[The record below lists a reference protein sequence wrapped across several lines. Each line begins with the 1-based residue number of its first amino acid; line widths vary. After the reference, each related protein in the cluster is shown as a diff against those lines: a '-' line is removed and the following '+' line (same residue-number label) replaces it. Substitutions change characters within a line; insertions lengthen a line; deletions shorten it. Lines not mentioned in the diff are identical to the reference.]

1 MRIDNNTVTDVLSAL
16 QTRWRSRQQRKTQQ
30 APALR
35 KIVAFEGEREL
46 LRKPTVLIT
55 DTRLAF
61 IDPFDRM
68 LKTYMFEHMISVHK
82 QYYRPTTFIRRFC
95 KALMLVGI
103 LLLLF
108 TLIIDLLD
116 TDSRGFVL
124 VYIPAFLSLVVGF
137 LVWRDMR
144 PKYKIEWKMRDGST
158 DKIST
163 ELLLKDWLLNNKN
176 REIGMDDI
184 VQAINQALSAKAW
197 WPANNGV
204 HARGEQPVITTTIGI
219 NNESGSDDTSDL
231 QSGKRPLKLV
241 TDHYQ

>member
-1 MRIDNNTVTDVLSAL
+1 MRIDKNTFTDALSAL
-16 QTRWRSRQQRKTQQ
+16 RAQWQARRQRKAQQ
-30 APALR
+30 PSKLR

-82 QYYRPTTFIRRFC
+82 QYYRPTAFIRRFC
-95 KALMLVGI
+95 KALLLFGI

-116 TDSRGFVL
+116 TESRGFVL

-158 DKIST
+158 DKIAT
-163 ELLLKDWLLNNKN
+163 ELLLRDWLLNSKK

-184 VQAINQALSAKAW
+184 AQAINEALSAKAW

-204 HARGEQPVITTTIGI
+204 HARGDHPVITSNIG
-219 NNESGSDDTSDL
+219 NADENANESTDAPTDKRHL
-231 QSGKRPLKLV
+231 QLV